1 MLNLEN
7 VFDEGFY
14 LSQHPDAAAAI
25 QNGSFASAIDHYRAV
40 GFSQGYSPSPL
51 LNENYYL
58 DNNPDIA
65 AAVERGEFTSGVQ
78 HYLNFG
84 QLEGRDPSA
93 LFNEEFYRRENPGV
107 AEAMLHPQRFANDPL
122 TGETVMASGLEHY
135 LKYGQ
140 AEGREIYSRVVPLW
154 DEAAQQAVRN
164 TNPGPTIASRAYG
177 MVHTGMFDA
186 WAAYDPEAIGTQLG
200 DTLQRPLEENTT
212 LNKSEAMSY
221 AAYGILVDLFPDQIE
236 LFNGVMLE
244 LGYDPSLASTDT
256 NTPEGIG
263 TVSAD
268 ALLDFRRNDGSNQL
282 NGYEDTTDYQ
292 PVNSPDEVADL
303 NRWQPL
309 RQPLEDPEGT
319 VQKFLTPQWGE
330 VIPFAL
336 ESGDEFRPP
345 APPEADTAL
354 FQQRTE
360 EILNISANLTDE
372 QKIIAEFWEDG
383 AGTSFPPGTWMTFGQ
398 FVSERDAN
406 SLDEDIKMFFPLGN
420 AVFDAGI
427 AAWEAKVFY
436 DYVRPITAVRE
447 LFDGQQVLAWTPE
460 GTQLIDGSEWE
471 PYQRTETPTPPF
483 AEYVSGHS
491 TFSAA
496 AAEILK
502 QATGSDEF
510 GGSFTAAS
518 GSSVLEPGVTPTEE
532 LTLSWSTFSGA
543 ADESGISRLY
553 GGIHFT
559 EGDLEGRIL
568 GREVGE
574 EVWEEAQSFI
584 NGSN

>member
-7 VFDEGFY
+7 VFDEAFY

-25 QNGSFASAIDHYRAV
+25 QNGTFANAIDHYRAV

-58 DNNPDIA
+58 ENNPDVA
-65 AAVERGEFTSGVQ
+65 AVVERGEFTSGVQ

-84 QLEGRDPSA
+84 QLEGRNPSA
-93 LFNEEFYRRENPGV
+93 LFNEEFYRRENPQV
-107 AEAMLHPQRFANDPL
+107 AEAIDPL
-122 TGETVMASGLEHY
+122 TGETVIASALEHY

-140 AEGREIYSRVVPLW
+140 AEGREIYSRVVPIW
-154 DEAAQQAVRN
+154 DEAAQEAVRN

-177 MVHTGMFDA
+177 MVQTAMFDA

-200 DTLQRPLEENTT
+200 DTLQRPQEENTT

-236 LFNGVMLE
+236 LFNGVMLD

-256 NTPEGIG
+256 DTPEGIG

-282 NGYEDTTDYQ
+282 NGYEDTTNYE
-292 PVNSPDEVADL
+292 PVNSADELVDL
-303 NRWQPL
+303 GRWQPL
-309 RQPLEDPEGT
+309 RQPLDDPEGA
-319 VQKFLTPQWGE
+319 VQKFLTPQWGQ

-345 APPEADTAL
+345 APPGTDTAL
-354 FQQRTE
+354 FQQRVE

-420 AVFDAGI
+420 AVLDAGI
-427 AAWEAKVFY
+427 AAWDAKVFY
-436 DYVRPITAVRE
+436 DYVRPITAVRQ
-447 LFDGQQVLAWTPE
+447 LFDGQQVLAWGGAGE
-460 GTQLIDGSEWE
+460 GTQLIDGSEWQ
-471 PYQRTETPTPPF
+471 PYQRIETPTPPF

-496 AAEILK
+496 AAEILR

-510 GGSFTAAS
+510 GGSFTAAP
-518 GSSVLEPGVTPTEE
+518 GSSKFDLGVTPREE
-532 LTLSWSTFSGA
+532 VILSWPTFSDA
-543 ADESGISRLY
+543 AEESGISRLY

-559 EGDLEGRIL
+559 EGDQQGRIL

-584 NGSN
+584 NGNG

>member
-1 MLNLEN
+1 MLTIDN
-7 VFDEGFY
+7 VFDEGYY
-14 LSQHPDAAAAI
+14 LNEHPDAATAI
-25 QNGSFASAIDHYRAV
+25 QSGAFASAIDHYLQV
-40 GFSQGYSPSPL
+40 GQSQGYSPNPL
-51 LNENYYL
+51 FNENYYL

-65 AAVERGEFTSGVQ
+65 AAVESGAFASGAE

-93 LFNEEFYRRENPGV
+93 QFDEDFYLRENSGV
-107 AEAMLHPQRFANDPL
+107 AEAIDPL
-122 TGETVMASGLEHY
+122 TGEMTSCLEHY

-140 AEGREIYSRVVPLW
+140 TEGREIYSRVVPIW

-177 MVHTGMFDA
+177 MVHTAMFDA
-186 WAAYDPEAIGTQLG
+186 WAAYDPEAIATQLG
-200 DTLQRPLEENTT
+200 DSLQRPQAENTT

-221 AAYGILVDLFPDQIE
+221 AAYRTLVDLFPDQME
-236 LFNGVMLE
+236 LFNRVMLE
-244 LGYDPSLASTDT
+244 LGYDPSLASSDTD
-256 NTPEGIG
+256 TPEGIG

-268 ALLDFRRNDGSNQL
+268 ALLNFRLNDGSNQL
-282 NGYEDTTDYQ
+282 NGYADTTGYQ
-292 PVNSPDEVADL
+292 PVNSADEIVDL

-309 RQPLEDPEGT
+309 RQPLEDPNGT

-336 ESGDEFRPP
+336 ESGDQFRPP
-345 APPEADTAL
+345 APVPTDTAL
-354 FQQRTE
+354 FQQRVG

-383 AGTSFPPGTWMTFGQ
+383 AGTSFPPGSWMTFGQ

-406 SLDEDIKMFFPLGN
+406 TLDEDIKMFFPLGN

-427 AAWEAKVFY
+427 AAWDAKEFY
-436 DYVRPITAVRE
+436 DYVRPITGVRE
-447 LFDGQQVLAWTPE
+447 LFDGQEVFAWGGPGE
-460 GTQLIDGSEWE
+460 GTQLIDGSEWQ

-491 TFSAA
+491 TFSGA
-496 AAEILK
+496 AAEILLR
-502 QATGSDEF
+502 ATGSDDF
-510 GGSFTAAS
+510 GGSFTAEP
-518 GSSVLEPGVTPTEE
+518 GSSIFEPGVTPTQEV
-532 LTLSWSTFSGA
+532 TLSWPTFSDA
-543 ADESGISRLY
+543 ANESGISRLY

-559 EGDLEGRIL
+559 EGDMQGRIL
-568 GREVGE
+568 GREVGA

-584 NGSN
+584 NGGNIN

>member
-1 MLNLEN
+1 M
-7 VFDEGFY
+7 
-14 LSQHPDAAAAI
+14 
-25 QNGSFASAIDHYRAV
+25 
-40 GFSQGYSPSPL
+40 
-51 LNENYYL
+51 

-65 AAVERGEFTSGVQ
+65 AAVESGAFASGVE

-84 QLEGRDPSA
+84 QVEGRSPSA
-93 LFNEEFYRRENPGV
+93 LFNEEFYQQQNPGV
-107 AEAMLHPQRFANDPL
+107 AAAIAQREGMSIDSL
-122 TGETVMASGLEHY
+122 TGNVEIMGSALEHY

-140 AEGREIYSRVVPLW
+140 TEGREIYSRVVPIW

-177 MVHTGMFDA
+177 MVHTAMFDA
-186 WAAYDPEAIGTQLG
+186 WAAYDPEAIATQLG
-200 DTLQRPLEENTT
+200 DSLQRPQAENTT

-221 AAYGILVDLFPDQIE
+221 AAYRTLVDLFPDQIE
-236 LFNGVMLE
+236 LFNRIMLD
-244 LGYDPSLASTDT
+244 LGYDPSLASSDTD
-256 NTPEGIG
+256 TPEGIG

-268 ALLDFRRNDGSNQL
+268 ALLNFRRNDGSNQL

-292 PVNSPDEVADL
+292 PVNSPDELADL

-309 RQPLEDPEGT
+309 RQPLDDPNDA

-330 VIPFAL
+330 VIPFGL
-336 ESGDEFRPP
+336 ESGDQFRPP
-345 APPEADTAL
+345 APVPTDTAL
-354 FQQRTE
+354 FQQRVG

-383 AGTSFPPGTWMTFGQ
+383 AGTSFPPGSWMTFGQ

-406 SLDEDIKMFFPLGN
+406 TLDEDIKMFFPLGN

-427 AAWEAKVFY
+427 AAWDAKEFY
-436 DYVRPITAVRE
+436 DYVRPITGVRE
-447 LFDGQQVLAWTPE
+447 LFDGQQVFAWGGPGE

-502 QATGSDEF
+502 LATGSDDF
-510 GGSFTAAS
+510 GGSFTAEP
-518 GSSVLEPGVTPTEE
+518 GSSIFEPGVTPTQEV
-532 LTLSWSTFSGA
+532 TLSWPTFSDA
-543 ADESGISRLY
+543 ANESGISRLY

-559 EGDLEGRIL
+559 EGDLNGRVL
-568 GREVGE
+568 GREVGA

-584 NGSN
+584 NGTV

>member
-1 MLNLEN
+1 MLIETF
-7 VFDEGFY
+7 FDSAFY
-14 LSQHPDAAAAI
+14 LNEHPDAAAAI
-25 QNGSFASAIDHYRAV
+25 ENGSFASAIDHFLQV
-40 GFSQGYSPSPL
+40 GQSQGLSPSPFF
-51 LNENYYL
+51 NENYYL

-65 AAVERGEFTSGVQ
+65 AAVERGEFNSGVE
-78 HYLNFG
+78 HYLSIG

-93 LFNEEFYRRENPGV
+93 LFSEQFYRQENPGV
-107 AEAMLHPQRFANDPL
+107 AEAIDNL
-122 TGETVMASGLEHY
+122 TGEMTSGLEHY

-140 AEGREIYSRVVPLW
+140 AEGREIYSRIVPIW

-177 MVHTGMFDA
+177 MVHTAMFDA
-186 WAAYDPEAIGTQLG
+186 WAAYDPEAIATQLA

-221 AAYGILVDLFPDQIE
+221 AAYRTLVSLFPDQIE
-236 LFNGVMLE
+236 LFNRVMLD

-268 ALLDFRRNDGSNQL
+268 ALLNFRRNDGSNQL
-282 NGYEDTTDYQ
+282 NGYEDTTGYQ
-292 PVNSPDEVADL
+292 PVNSPDEVVDL

-309 RQPLEDPEGT
+309 EQPGGN
-319 VQKFLTPQWGE
+319 VQEFLTPQWGQ

-336 ESGDEFRPP
+336 ESGEQFRPP
-345 APPEADTAL
+345 APVEAGSAL
-354 FQQRTE
+354 FQQRVE

-398 FVSERDAN
+398 FVSQRNAN
-406 SLDEDIKMFFPLGN
+406 TLDEDIKMFFPLGN

-427 AAWEAKVFY
+427 AAWDAKRFY

-447 LFDGQQVLAWTPE
+447 LFDGQQVFAWGGPGE
-460 GTQLIDGSEWE
+460 GTQLIDGSEWQ
-471 PYQRTETPTPPF
+471 PYQRIETPTPPF

-502 QATGSDEF
+502 LATGSDEF
-510 GGSFTAAS
+510 GGSFTAAA
-518 GSSVLEPGVTPTEE
+518 GSSQFDTNIPPAEDVTLFWP
-532 LTLSWSTFSGA
+532 TFSDA
-543 ADESGISRLY
+543 ADESGVSRLY

-559 EGDLEGRIL
+559 EGDLNGRVL
-568 GREVGE
+568 GREVGA

-584 NGSN
+584 NGGN